1 MLGLA
6 DYPAV
11 RRDQSTIER
20 SCDLLARNGW
30 LAVWCRR
37 PVSTDCSLAAAT
49 KRRRGRSEQTPRQQ
63 ARGPRYAVQRF
74 GMGVTRIASIGVLFL
89 IDT

>member
-11 RRDQSTIER
+11 RRDPSTIER

-49 KRRRGRSEQTPRQQ
+49 KRRRGRSAKPTKSADEGP
-63 ARGPRYAVQRF
+63 AMRGIQRF
-74 GMGVTRIASIGVLFL
+74 GMGVTECK
-89 IDT
+89 T